1 MGIIKRFKEQV
12 VAADETLTTQAY
24 AGLSVMVQAQLEA
37 LFATQMVQRTDL
49 DAKCYM
55 ELRALP
61 ELAALQVLAKF
72 REAQQHKGGVKNQ
85 TAFFLGIIKR
95 FRSESGPLGG
105 GGGGGGAG
113 AAWLGMNSPF
123 HQPSLMTPGAALAG
137 VGGGGGHQAN
147 NFNQAQVVQAAQRMA
162 MQQQMQQQLQQQAH
176 QQQQLAAFGGIDP
189 SATWAQGA
197 RASAGIAGVVGAH
210 QTPAMA
216 ALTHQS
222 AGIAGVVGAHP
233 LGQVSQSGH
242 AGYAGAS
249 FL

>member
-12 VAADETLTTQAY
+12 VAADPALTTQTY
-24 AGLSVMVQAQLEA
+24 AGLSMIVQAQLEA

-61 ELAALQVLAKF
+61 ELTALQVLAKF
-72 REAQQHKGGVKNQ
+72 GEAQQQKGGVKNQ

-95 FRSESGPLGG
+95 FRSENVPQ
-105 GGGGGGAG
+105 GGGGGAG
-113 AAWLGMNSPF
+113 GAWLGMNSSF
-123 HQPSLMTPGAALAG
+123 HHPSLMTPGAMLAG
-137 VGGGGGHQAN
+137 VGGVGGHQAN
-147 NFNQAQVVQAAQRMA
+147 NYHQAQAVQAAQAAQRMA
-162 MQQQMQQQLQQQAH
+162 MQQQVQQQLQQQAH

-189 SATWAQGA
+189 SAAGAQGA
-197 RASAGIAGVVGAH
+197 QASAGIAGVLGAH
-210 QTPAMA
+210 QAPAMA

-222 AGIAGVVGAHP
+222 PGMAGVLGAHP
-233 LGQVSQSGH
+233 LGQVSQSWHPGT
-242 AGYAGAS
+242 GG